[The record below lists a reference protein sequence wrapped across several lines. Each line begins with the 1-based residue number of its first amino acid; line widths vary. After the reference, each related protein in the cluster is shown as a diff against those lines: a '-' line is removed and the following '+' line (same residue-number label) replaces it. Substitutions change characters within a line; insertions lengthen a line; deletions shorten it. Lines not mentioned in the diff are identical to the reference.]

1 MSDRP
6 GDDGLLRQLVDEWKA
21 SSPAPPA
28 GLEERIL
35 RAVGTA
41 REEAERRGD
50 DHRRSAEVIPWHR
63 PAAWPR
69 PVWAA
74 AGALAAMLT
83 IGSLL
88 TIRTALFIPAPEQ
101 AQRLLVADAL
111 RDAEAAE
118 HEHARA
124 IARLEEIA
132 RPILAKADDPEL
144 SGARAARL
152 MALGN
157 HLRFLDQTIAEIND
171 FLQQNPGHAGVRTT
185 LLAAYTEKTDVLR
198 DVIAFDEE
206 ITS

>member
-1 MSDRP
+1 MSNRP
-6 GDDGLLRQLVDEWKA
+6 GDDGLLRELVDEWKS

-35 RAVGTA
+35 RAVRGA
-41 REEAERRGD
+41 REHAAGD
-50 DHRRSAEVIPWHR
+50 TDDRRRSAQVIPWLR

-74 AGALAAMLT
+74 AGALAAMLA

-101 AQRLLVADAL
+101 AERLLVADAL

-118 HEHARA
+118 REHARA
-124 IARLEEIA
+124 IARLEQIA
-132 RPILAKADDPEL
+132 GPILAKADNPQL

-157 HLRFLDQTIAEIND
+157 QLRFLDQTIAEIND
-171 FLQQNPGHAGVRTT
+171 FLEHNPGHAGVRTT

>member
-1 MSDRP
+1 MSNRP
-6 GDDGLLRQLVDEWKA
+6 GGDIVLRELVDEWKA
-21 SSPAPPA
+21 SSPTPPV
-28 GLEERIL
+28 GLEERVL
-35 RAVGTA
+35 RAVGA
-41 REEAERRGD
+41 AHEKAERRAD
-50 DHRRSAEVIPWHR
+50 DRRQSVEVIRRHR
-63 PAAWPR
+63 PAAWRR

-74 AGALAAMLT
+74 AGALAAMLA

-88 TIRTALFIPAPEQ
+88 TIRTALLVPAPEE
-101 AQRLLVADAL
+101 AQRLLVAGAL

-132 RPILAKADDPEL
+132 GPILAKADDPEL

-157 HLRFLDQTIAEIND
+157 QLRFLNQTIAEIND
-171 FLQQNPGHAGVRTT
+171 FLEHNPGHAGVRTT
-185 LLAAYTEKTDVLR
+185 LLAAYTDKTDVLR
-198 DVIAFDEE
+198 GVIAFDEE